1 MWMALLLATDLISS
15 GAQVSGTVVDAATLL
30 PVASVVITDKTNAAL
45 TNGRG
50 EFSLLVRPGES
61 EVSIQRAG
69 YHSLSE
75 KISSAQSETRSF
87 FIRLRPD
94 LLSGDPI
101 EVTYEALKPQML
113 RQDKFDVSDR
123 FQLLHVGEVFIGRY
137 RVCIHANGRVAAV
150 VALVP
155 AGAADQRVTEGIRT
169 GWQYK
174 PLPQPACFPWNVELR
189 ILPSWRENRRRRDL
203 LPGAR

>member
-123 FQLLHVGEVFIGRY
+123 FQLLHVGEVFTGRY